1 MKTQVRIYH
10 ANSSHSLAY
19 RFLHACATPP
29 RRSSFSLLY
38 YCLLSCESPP
48 QNQMHYYCYC
58 CCYYCF
64 LDQYLHQKDGHHLD
78 LIAILL
84 LLLLLPPPHDLWLN
98 ADLQAN
104 DHHNSPIFSDNSHHL
119 HFHYVPH
126 HNPNPN
132 HFHYSVRLLH
142 PHPNISNPNSNYPKH
157 CCSYY
162 YNSSV
167 LPLLLATPASNT
179 LFPNAP
185 WIA

>member
-38 YCLLSCESPP
+38 CYLLSCESPP
-48 QNQMHYYCYC
+48 QSQTHYYCYC

-64 LDQYLHQKDGHHLD
+64 LDQYLHQNDGHRHD
-78 LIAILL
+78 FIAILL
-84 LLLLLPPPHDLWLN
+84 LLLIPPPHDSWLN

-162 YNSSV
+162 YHSSR
-167 LPLLLATPASNT
+167 LPLLLATPASGT
-179 LFPNAP
+179 LFLNAP
-185 WIA
+185 WTA